1 MGHLRLGRLP
11 RTGKWRDVVGLVGG
25 GGSAAQVADAT
36 LDAAEGQFAGADPA
50 IVYSVWLLTQLP
62 DAAKSPDFV
71 GALAQ
76 LGVSVRPGASASEL
90 ASAVGRAVDEH
101 LSEAVR
107 PRSDVGEMAR
117 LAAVETLAHHT
128 RTTQLGMFP
137 RQEPAGPAVGEA
149 ISSIGRP
156 AAMRA
161 PGSSEDAQ
169 AAVARLTSPQRFG
182 ALARDF
188 FARLTERVLT
198 YYVSKELPLHVGSG
212 QRFGSLDEQQ
222 RFQEAVGVHAHEAA
236 RIVEEF
242 AGGWYS
248 KARFE
253 HGLTE
258 ERTEKFVA
266 YAMKK
271 MRGELRRGAT

>member
-11 RTGKWRDVVGLVGG
+11 RTGKWGDVVGLVGG

-36 LDAAEGQFAGADPA
+36 LDAAEGQLSGADPA
-50 IVYSVWLLTQLP
+50 IVHTVWLLTQLP
-62 DAAKSPDFV
+62 DAARSSDFAA
-71 GALAQ
+71 ALAQ
-76 LGVSVRPGASASEL
+76 LGVSIQPGASASEL
-90 ASAVGRAVDEH
+90 ASAVGRAIDDH
-101 LSEAVR
+101 LNGLGR

-117 LAAVETLAHHT
+117 LAAVETLARAA
-128 RTTQLGMFP
+128 RTPQVGLFP
-137 RQEPAGPAVGEA
+137 PPGAGPVAYD
-149 ISSIGRP
+149 IFS
-156 AAMRA
+156 AMASRR
-161 PGSSEDAQ
+161 EDARE
-169 AAVARLTSPQRFG
+169 AVAGLGTAKQFG
-182 ALARDF
+182 SFAREF

-212 QRFGSLDEQQ
+212 QRFTNVDDQ
-222 RFQEAVGVHAHEAA
+222 RAFQDAVGVHAHEAA

-253 HGLTE
+253 KGLTP
-258 ERTEKFVA
+258 ERTGKFVA

>member
-11 RTGKWRDVVGLVGG
+11 RTGKWKEVVGLVSG

-36 LDAAEGQFAGADPA
+36 LDAAEGQLAGADPA
-50 IVYSVWLLTQLP
+50 VVYTVWLLTQLP
-62 DAAKSPDFV
+62 DAAKSPDF
-71 GALAQ
+71 AASLAD

-101 LSEAVR
+101 LAGAAR
-107 PRSDVGEMAR
+107 PRTDVGEMAR
-117 LAAVETLAHHT
+117 LAAIETLAQHA
-128 RTTQLGMFP
+128 RTAQLGLFTP
-137 RQEPAGPAVGEA
+137 TEPTGPTVGEA

-156 AAMRA
+156 QAA
-161 PGSSEDAQ
+161 PGSTDAQ

-212 QRFGSLDEQQ
+212 HRFGSLDEQQ
-222 RFQEAVGVHAHEAA
+222 KFQEAVGVHAHEAA

-253 HGLTE
+253 NGLTE
-258 ERTEKFVA
+258 ERTGKFVA